1 MPQSEDKLAL
11 DALNK
16 EIETVI
22 DKVINLEIILAES
35 KAKLSNLQYQKKS
48 MENILSMQQTIVNS
62 IQKQQDELIK
72 KRLNRILGAV
82 LLLLIIVALMTC
94 NNEPKPLNVVEDT
107 NPLNEIVKDKDAIN
121 AVLIEN
127 NKALKIKNDSLLA
140 VKPKTIY
147 RKIYVYDSLLIADTA
162 CINSL
167 VTLYNQCAKVDSVNE
182 FIISNQSSQIAN
194 LVTVT
199 NNQQDI
205 IDIRNY
211 QHNVDSINEV
221 AYKEQVKLEI
231 KNSKRKYRKGLLQ
244 GGAVGLGVGFIGGL
258 IVK

>member
-1 MPQSEDKLAL
+1 MNEDKH
-11 DALNK
+11 
-16 EIETVI
+16 IT
-22 DKVINLEIILAES
+22 EIIAS
-35 KAKLSNLQYQKKS
+35 KAFR
-48 MENILSMQQTIVNS
+48 MF
-62 IQKQQDELIK
+62 
-72 KRLNRILGAV
+72 LGLLL
-82 LLLLIIVALMTC
+82 LLLLIVVALLYC
-94 NNEPKPLNVVEDT
+94 NSKPQPINEPIKNT
-107 NPLNEIVKDKDAIN
+107 NPLNEIVQDKEAIIV
-121 AVLIEN
+121 ATMEN
-127 NKALKIKNDSLLA
+127 NKVLRDSLFALNK
-140 VKPKTIY
+140 VKSKVVY

-194 LVTVT
+194 LVTIT

-211 QHNVDSINEV
+211 QHGVDSVNEV
-221 AYKEQVKLEI
+221 AYKEQIKVEI
-231 KNSKRKYRKGLLQ
+231 KNSKRKYRRGLLQ